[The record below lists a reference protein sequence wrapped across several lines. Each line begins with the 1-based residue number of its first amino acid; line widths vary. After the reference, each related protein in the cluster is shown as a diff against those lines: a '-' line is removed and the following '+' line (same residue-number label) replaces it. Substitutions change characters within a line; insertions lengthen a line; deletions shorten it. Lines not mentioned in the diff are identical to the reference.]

1 MLAALWFL
9 LASAILTGA
18 GYSHYR
24 YRVKN
29 NRYYAKLY
37 SQHPAE
43 RESATLPRFNRYAL
57 PAVAAIILV
66 VLVPILFII

>member
-1 MLAALWFL
+1 MLAVLWFL

-29 NRYYAKLY
+29 NLYYAKLF
-37 SQHPAE
+37 SRHPGE
-43 RESATLPRFNRYAL
+43 RASATLPNSNPYAL
-57 PAVAAIILV
+57 PVVAAIILGI
-66 VLVPILFII
+66 LVPALFAI

>member
-29 NRYYAKLY
+29 NLYYEKLY

-43 RESATLPRFNRYAL
+43 RASAMLPMFNPYAL
-57 PAVAAIILV
+57 PVVAVIILC
-66 VLVPILFII
+66 VLVPILLVL